1 LKKKELL
8 KGTIE
13 MRIFKRVA
21 AVLLVL
27 AVCIGGVYLWSWC
40 ENQTIDLS
48 YYAVYSGKVESPVR
62 AVLLTDLHQK
72 TFGEGSQKLLD
83 RIGGVAPDLIL
94 IAGDTVTS
102 GSADIAYAV
111 ELCTQLQNIAPV
123 YYGMGNHEN
132 RVVYG
137 MDLTKKNLDAIGGDG
152 DFGDFST
159 LVKDSSLLDGLKAA
173 GVTVLQ
179 NSAAVVEVNGS
190 SIAIGGIST
199 NRDASWPYSGAFL
212 TDFMSE
218 NAGRCEILLSHYP
231 NPAHALADSGIDL
244 ILSGHNH
251 GGVIRLPGI
260 GGLYASGEG
269 FFPEDDAGM
278 TSIGASTFIISR
290 GLGGHGLVPRLFNP
304 PELVVIDIS

>member
-1 LKKKELL
+1 MHALK
-8 KGTIE
+8 
-13 MRIFKRVA
+13 RIV
-21 AVLLVL
+21 VVMLVL
-27 AVCIGGVYLWSWC
+27 AVCIGGLYLWSWC

-48 YYAVYSGKVESPVR
+48 YYTVYSGKMESSVR

-72 TFGEGSQKLLD
+72 TFGKDNQKLLD
-83 RIGGVAPDLIL
+83 RIGEVAPDLIL
-94 IAGDTVTS
+94 IAGDTINS
-102 GSADIAYAV
+102 GNADINYAV

-123 YYGMGNHEN
+123 YFGMGNHEN

-137 MDLTKKNLDAIGGDG
+137 MDLTKKNLDAIGNAGAS
-152 DFGDFST
+152 GDFSA
-159 LVKDSSLLDGLKAA
+159 LVKDSSLLDGLKTA

-179 NSAAVVEVNGS
+179 NSAAVVEINGN

-199 NRDASWPYSGAFL
+199 NRDASWPYSGNFL
-212 TDFMSE
+212 MDFMSE
-218 NAGRCEILLSHYP
+218 NTGRCEILLSHFP

-244 ILSGHNH
+244 ILAGHNH

-260 GGLYASGEG
+260 GGLYADGEG
-269 FFPEDDAGM
+269 FLPEDDTGM
-278 TSIGASTFIISR
+278 SSIGASAFIISR